1 MLCARFPRTRS
12 STLRSSADRA
22 LPLLTP
28 VAATVAE
35 TSEPHHACSAEWPD
49 QVTYSGDQAH
59 VGASNHVKRSH
70 NFSLLC
76 RVLSPAFTAPY
87 APPRTSRR
95 VGTGPPQVLTH

>member
-35 TSEPHHACSAEWPD
+35 TSEPHHACSAEWTD

-59 VGASNHVKRSH
+59 VGASNHGKRRH
-70 NFSLLC
+70 NFSLLW
-76 RVLSPAFTAPY
+76 RVFSPPPPHHPPPHPPPPFLGAAP
-87 APPRTSRR
+87 
-95 VGTGPPQVLTH
+95 

>member
-35 TSEPHHACSAEWPD
+35 TSEPHHACSAEWTD

-59 VGASNHVKRSH
+59 VGASNHGKRRH
-70 NFSLLC
+70 NFSLLW
-76 RVLSPAFTAPY
+76 RSFSPPSPKPL
-87 APPRTSRR
+87 PPGPTSGFV
-95 VGTGPPQVLTH
+95 VGRP

>member
-35 TSEPHHACSAEWPD
+35 TSEPHHACSAEWTD

-59 VGASNHVKRSH
+59 VGASNHGKRSH
-70 NFSLLC
+70 NFSLLWRC
-76 RVLSPAFTAPY
+76 LF
-87 APPRTSRR
+87 PRRQQTQNAGGRGELGGGGAR
-95 VGTGPPQVLTH
+95 EE